1 MGRLGR
7 AIRRERGTTALEY
20 ILVLSLV
27 ALVVLALTSAGLR
40 TRSTSAVQ
48 TAVCN
53 LFSTADCGTAGGP
66 GQPGAGGPGQPGAGG
81 PGQPGGGGAPQADQP
96 QADQPQDG
104 GDDGGGFWGGLA
116 DAGGAF
122 VDGLV
127 RGDFNRDDRTDN
139 GWIEGARAVGQFAS
153 GILVVGDIRDGGA
166 AIGEIWSSG
175 GRDGWGNLL
184 LSGVGLVPVAGDLI
198 KGVKG
203 GAQVAD
209 VVRAADDV
217 PPVRPRDPDAP
228 AARPPDCLTNSFTPA
243 TRVLLADGT
252 TLPIAEIDVGDEVLA
267 ADPVTGAAGAR
278 PVTDLIVGLGVKEL
292 VDVSVGGAT
301 LTATAGHPF
310 YLPEDGDW
318 VGAGDLQPG
327 DALLT
332 DTGSRVVVEAVRDRR
347 AVSVAHNLTV
357 AELHTYYVLAGDAPV
372 LVHNQ
377 SGGPCFP
384 SWGSGQGPR
393 TLPNRA
399 PFDDPAVADGVNAT
413 LDRIQA
419 GSRHP
424 HAQDG
429 TVFRNRDEL
438 LPLRR
443 NNYYREYTVET
454 PGAGNRGTRRIVVGE
469 QGEVYYSHE
478 HYRDFHRIDPRRA
491 PG

>member
-7 AIRRERGTTALEY
+7 AVRRERGATALEY

-27 ALVVLALTSAGLR
+27 GLLVLALMGSELR

-53 LFSTADCGTAGGP
+53 LFSTGDCGVGGGP
-66 GQPGAGGPGQPGAGG
+66 GQPGDEGAPQDDQPQGEGDRR
-81 PGQPGGGGAPQADQP
+81 GGGGTFD
-96 QADQPQDG
+96 DGGGGEG
-104 GDDGGGFWGGLA
+104 GDDDGGGGFWGGLA

-139 GWIEGARAVGQFAS
+139 GWIEGARAAGQFAS

-184 LSGVGLVPVAGDLI
+184 LSGVGLVPVAGDLV

-228 AARPPDCLTNSFTPA
+228 APARPPDCLTNSFTPA

-252 TLPIAEIDVGDEVLA
+252 SLPIAEIDVGDEVLA

-292 VDVSVGGAT
+292 VDVTVGGAT
-301 LTATAGHPF
+301 LTATDGHPF
-310 YLPEDGDW
+310 YLPEAGAW
-318 VGAGDLQPG
+318 VAAGDLRPG

-332 DTGSRVVVEAVRDRR
+332 DAGRRVVVEAVRDRR

-357 AELHTYYVLAGDAPV
+357 AELHTYYVLAGEAPL

-384 SWGSGQGPR
+384 SWGSGQGSR

-399 PFDDPAVADGVNAT
+399 PFNDPAVADGVNAT

-424 HAQDG
+424 YTQDG

-443 NNYYREYTVET
+443 NNYYHEYTVET

-478 HYRDFHRIDPRRA
+478 HYRDFNRIDPRRA
-491 PG
+491 PR